1 MSRSR
6 RRAAPAKNQR
16 LARLDANGNLDSLIA
31 RHAAANNLPEDL
43 LRRVIKR
50 ESGGNPRVIYKGN
63 YGLMQIKL
71 ATARAMGYRGTAAG
85 LLDADTN
92 MTYAVKYLAG
102 AYHVAGGNTNRAVHY
117 YAAGYYYAAKRKGYT
132 ARSQETASAAFASA
146 TDSGDKQLIVARNEG
161 DGRLILPRIVLARAS
176 TIDDRAA
183 RAAALGRR
191 YPGADRWRRSEFLV
205 AEDRLEKIELRMTD
219 PVWPAPWR
227 GARAAR
233 P

>member
-1 MSRSR
+1 MAGFLTNGDDMIRKFCL
-6 RRAAPAKNQR
+6 AAIFVALAASAASAKNQR
-16 LARLDANGNLDSLIA
+16 MIRLDANGNLDSLIA

-102 AYHVAGGNTNRAVHY
+102 AFHVAGGNTNRAVHY
-117 YAAGYYYAAKRKGYT
+117 YAAGYYYAGKHKGYAARTEDT
-132 ARSQETASAAFASA
+132 AAAAFASA
-146 TDSGDKQLIVARNEG
+146 AGRNNKRLDVANG
-161 DGRLILPRIVLARAS
+161 APVISSAS
-176 TIDDRAA
+176 DRFGATID
-183 RAAALGRR
+183 GQ
-191 YPGADRWRRSEFLV
+191 
-205 AEDRLEKIELRMTD
+205 
-219 PVWPAPWR
+219 
-227 GARAAR
+227 
-233 P
+233 